1 VISLDYTLGFQI
13 INFLL
18 LIFILNILLYKPI
31 LGIIAKREKRLAEAD
46 AEVDRLRGEM
56 EQKLAEY
63 EGKARLA
70 RQEAT
75 EQAKVHLKEGAEE
88 AKKIVEDAREEITSL
103 MEDFHRRMEGEIGAA
118 RKVLSSQ
125 SLRISREIA
134 EKVLGRAVQ

>member
-46 AEVDRLRGEM
+46 AEIERLRGEM
-56 EQKLAEY
+56 EHKLVEY

-75 EQAKVHLKEGAEE
+75 EQAKGYLRDGVEE
-88 AKKIVEDAREEITSL
+88 AKKIVEDARAEITSL
-103 MEDFHRRMEGEIGAA
+103 MEDFHHRMEGEIGAA

-125 SLRISREIA
+125 SQRISREIA
-134 EKVLGRAVQ
+134 EKVLGRAIQ